1 VHGEET
7 KDLPMGTETGQQGQG
22 GAGDGRGRTA
32 PAVPAVA
39 TDARGIVTACGPTA
53 LLALGREAADVIGRP
68 VRELLAAPPPEPV
81 LRALA
86 RREAWESP
94 LSLRHRDG
102 GRVDVIVRAHPLLDA
117 HGAVQWFL
125 TTGTSPGPFL
135 PLDAWTLAQLPIPVA
150 VYDHEVRL
158 TGANAAMEQLLGIRL
173 DDKTGL
179 RLAELTGSPRFDEYD
194 RLQEQVVRTGE
205 MMRVENYARAPGD
218 TREHAWSMYF
228 FPLKD
233 ETGHVRG
240 MSAVIFDTTEQYWS
254 RQRLAVVNEAST
266 AIGTTLD
273 VTRTAQELA
282 DLAAGRLCDF
292 VSVDLLDTIVSGEE
306 PVAAPSGGD
315 VVFRRA
321 AQQSILPGA
330 PESAAAVG
338 DVDLYPEYSPPAR
351 ALATGKA
358 SRHVVDDEES
368 SRWLA
373 GDAARA
379 ERARATGIHSMMM
392 VPLRARGTTLG
403 LALFLRHRTPDPF
416 DDDDL
421 LLAEEIAAR
430 AAVCIDNA
438 RRYSRERATALTLQR
453 SMLPQRM
460 PEQAAVEVAS
470 RYLPAGSQAGVGGD
484 WFDVI
489 PLSGARVAL
498 VVGDVVGHGVH
509 ASATMG
515 RLRTA
520 VRTLADVDLSPDE
533 LLTHLDDLVIRLD
546 LEEGPKSERE
556 PGQTAGEIGATC
568 LYAVYDPVSRRCTF
582 ARAGH
587 PLPVVVY
594 PDGRVEF
601 PELPAGPPLGLG
613 GMPFEAVELELP
625 EGSLLALYTD
635 GLVESAGRHVDAG
648 LALLTRALT
657 RPARSL
663 EETCDN
669 VLYSLLPDRPA
680 DDIALLVA
688 RTRALDTSHVA
699 TWELDPDP
707 VVVAEARKEAAEQLE
722 RWGLGELVFTTELV
736 VSELVTNAI
745 RYAGGRI
752 RLRLIRDASLICE
765 VSDTSSTAPH
775 LRRARTFDEGGRGL
789 LLVAALTQRWGTRQ
803 TEAGKTIWAE
813 QTLP

>member
-1 VHGEET
+1 
-7 KDLPMGTETGQQGQG
+7 MATESGQEAQG
-22 GAGDGRGRTA
+22 GAGDGRGRTQ
-32 PAVPAVA
+32 PVVPAVA
-39 TDARGIVTACGPTA
+39 TDDRGIVTACGPTA
-53 LLALGREAADVIGRP
+53 LRPLGREGADAIGRP
-68 VRELLAAPPPEPV
+68 VRELLAGPLPAAV
-81 LRALA
+81 MRAAA
-86 RREAWESP
+86 RHEAWEALLP
-94 LSLRHRDG
+94 LRHRDG
-102 GRVDVIVRAHPLLDA
+102 SRVDVTVHAYPLLDA

-125 TTGTSPGPFL
+125 TTGTPPE
-135 PLDAWTLAQLPIPVA
+135 PLRPLSAWTLAQLPIPVA

-158 TGANAAMEQLLGIRL
+158 AGFNAAMERQLGMRM
-173 DDKTGL
+173 DDKIGL
-179 RLAELTGSPRFDEYD
+179 RLAEMPGSHRFDEFD
-194 RLQEQVVRTGE
+194 RLQQQVVETGE
-205 MMRVENYARAPGD
+205 MVRVENYARAPGD

-233 ETGHVRG
+233 DAGQVQG
-240 MSAVIFDTTEQYWS
+240 MSAVVFDTSEQYWA
-254 RQRLAVVNEAST
+254 RQRLAVVAEAST

-273 VTRTAQELA
+273 VTRTAQELT
-282 DLAAGRLCDF
+282 DLAAGRFADF
-292 VSVDLLDTIVSGEE
+292 ASVDLLDSIFQGEE
-306 PVAAPSGGD
+306 PAEAASGGD
-315 VVFRRA
+315 VVFRRT
-321 AQQSILPGA
+321 AQQSVLPGI

-338 DVDLYPEYSPPAR
+338 DVDLYPEHSPPAR

-358 SRHVVDDEES
+358 TRHVVDDAGS
-368 SRWLA
+368 KRWLDD
-373 GDAARA
+373 DAARA
-379 ERARATGIHSMMM
+379 ERVRATGIHSMMV

-403 LALFLRHRTPDPF
+403 LALFLRHRTPDAF

-438 RRYSRERATALTLQR
+438 RRYSRERTTALTLQR

-460 PEQAAVEVAS
+460 PDQAAVQVAS

-533 LLTHLDDLVIRLD
+533 LLTHLDDLVIRLH
-546 LEEGPKSERE
+546 LEEGPKPADE
-556 PGQTAGEIGATC
+556 PGRPAGEIGATC

-587 PLPVVVY
+587 PLPAVVY
-594 PDGRVEF
+594 PDGRIEF
-601 PELPAGPPLGLG
+601 PELPAGPALGLG
-613 GMPFEAVELELP
+613 GLPFEAAELELP
-625 EGSLLALYTD
+625 EGTLLALYTD
-635 GLVESAGRHVDAG
+635 GLVGSAGHDVDAG
-648 LALLTRALT
+648 LALLARALT

-688 RTRALDTSHVA
+688 RTRALDASHVA
-699 TWELDPDP
+699 TWELPPDP
-707 VVVAEARKEAAEQLE
+707 AVVAEARKEGAEQLE

-745 RYAGGRI
+745 RYASGPI
-752 RLRLIRDASLICE
+752 QLRLIRDATLICE

-813 QTLP
+813 QALP